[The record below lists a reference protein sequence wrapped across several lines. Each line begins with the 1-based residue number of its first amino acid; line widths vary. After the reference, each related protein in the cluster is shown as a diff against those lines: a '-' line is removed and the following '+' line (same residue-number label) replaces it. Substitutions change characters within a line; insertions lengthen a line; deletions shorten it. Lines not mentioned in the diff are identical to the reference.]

1 MLRPLLFRLAAQTC
15 RSVMFCPQF
24 SRQAR
29 VLAASTNKDKTERCS
44 QLHRRN
50 RSCSLEG
57 TYPGPVKSGATVIVG
72 SDGHLG
78 TVVSSAR
85 FKEAIKPMDEA
96 SEALLALKPVT
107 FRYKHELDPD
117 GIPQFVVAE
126 QVERVNP
133 DLVVRD
139 ENGKV
144 STVRY
149 EAVNAMLLNEFL
161 KEHRK
166 VEERQATIGELKSA
180 AAAQRKQIETITA
193 TVQNVSEKTEL
204 SKAVQVVANDNK
216 KCFVLPLIPD
226 QVLTSNFWSTS
237 DAAVYSCRGYNCGL
251 IKSRK
256 LLLRTFV
263 FRFA

>member
-1 MLRPLLFRLAAQTC
+1 MRFRFRLIN
-15 RSVMFCPQF
+15 RN
-24 SRQAR
+24 
-29 VLAASTNKDKTERCS
+29 AS
-44 QLHRRN
+44 
-50 RSCSLEG
+50 G
-57 TYPGPVKSGATVIVG
+57 IGVIVD
-72 SDGHLG
+72 SSGHLG
-78 TVVSSAR
+78 TTTSSAR
-85 FKEAIKPMDEA
+85 FKENIQPMDKA
-96 SEALLALKPVT
+96 SEAVLSLQPVT
-107 FRYKHELDPD
+107 FRYKKELDSK
-117 GIPQFVVAE
+117 GIPQFGLVAE
-126 QVERVNP
+126 QVEKVDP
-133 DLVVRD
+133 DLVAKD
-139 ENGKV
+139 DQGKPY
-144 STVRY
+144 SVRY

-216 KCFVLPLIPD
+216 NCFVLPLIPD